1 VTGRAMMAKLAPPAM
16 LNEFF
21 GLFAM
26 SGTATSFV
34 GPASIGALTIAFQ
47 SQRAG
52 ASRIADGRAPRPRD
66 RFFGGTPASQL
77 ATVLRSANPQ
87 APKYAPSEGTAT
99 VPGRFSSESRIDRL
113 RRVGMIGRIQVV

>member
-1 VTGRAMMAKLAPPAM
+1 MMAKLAPRAM

-34 GPASIGALTIAFQ
+34 GPASISILTTVFH

-52 ASRIADGRAPRPRD
+52 VAVGLVFMVVGFAILLRVKEEIASD
-66 RFFGGTPASQL
+66 L
-77 ATVLRSANPQ
+77 
-87 APKYAPSEGTAT
+87 
-99 VPGRFSSESRIDRL
+99 
-113 RRVGMIGRIQVV
+113 

>member
-1 VTGRAMMAKLAPPAM
+1 M

-34 GPASIGALTIAFQ
+34 GPASIGALTILFQ

-52 ASRIADGRAPRPRD
+52 VAMGLIFLFVGVLILSKVREPAP
-66 RFFGGTPASQL
+66 G
-77 ATVLRSANPQ
+77 
-87 APKYAPSEGTAT
+87 
-99 VPGRFSSESRIDRL
+99 
-113 RRVGMIGRIQVV
+113 